1 MRPLVLCLLGFSA
14 PPPTP
19 LLSAVDLERVIA
31 RAYDVRDVRV
41 RVGAAVYRSGT
52 QVEFAHLLSFGR
64 LNGLDMSKMT
74 PLVMSHANALPPE
87 TQPEV
92 YDRMWTFLKEGW
104 DSVDFPE
111 GPALRRK
118 FPWTAFGPSVL

>member
-14 PPPTP
+14 RPPTP

-31 RAYDVRDVRV
+31 RVYDVRDVRV
-41 RVGAAVYRSGT
+41 RVGAAVYHSGT
-52 QVEFAHLLSFGR
+52 RVEFAHLLSFGQ
-64 LNGLDMSKMT
+64 LHSPNMSKMA

-92 YDRMWTFLKEGW
+92 YDRMWTFLRDGW

-118 FPWTAFGPSVL
+118 PLWTAFGPSVV